1 MENESQNIECYQLSI
16 RERRNFRS
24 GFKDFE
30 NHYNGVSN
38 LYEKD
43 GKRFLYLS
51 STETKQ
57 KCCIELNP
65 NIELSEQL
73 GLIACNIEA
82 YRGHTITSSEQ
93 QEIIVGNERVP
104 LINYDN
110 MEFSNGVT
118 TEKKL
123 SIDDAALKIDS
134 LSIDGYIANSIYKD
148 KINSRVSPEQFEMLE
163 YYKAEGYEFINSF
176 MGKGELRTRGSEK
189 INPEFCRKLLLM
201 DRAFED
207 NPPLEHDLVVY
218 RGSKSHETEHS
229 SFISTSLSK
238 KEAEFFSSD
247 NVYEI
252 HLPKGTHVL
261 SLDNISGLRREE
273 SSAEAEILLRPA
285 DFLYRPSQGNEHV
298 VDIKEHDFPKLL
310 LEALERR
317 KEEYLQ
323 GKSAADVQA
332 YMESIEF
339 VKKQAGEKVTSRDK
353 MSTMRAK
360 LRAGHSEEAANA
372 PIEPAQQSTAQR
384 STLNNNQGQDF
395 LKTYVGRIN
404 QYTG

>member
-1 MENESQNIECYQLSI
+1 MENESQNTECYQLSA
-16 RERRNFRS
+16 RERRSFRP
-24 GFKDFE
+24 GFKDFQE
-30 NHYNGVSN
+30 HYDGIST

-43 GKRFLYLS
+43 GKQFLYLS

-93 QEIIVGNERVP
+93 QEIIVGNETVP
-104 LINYDN
+104 LFNYDN
-110 MEFSNGVT
+110 IEFSDGVT
-118 TEKKL
+118 SAKKL
-123 SIDDAALKIDS
+123 SIDEAALKIDP
-134 LSIDGYIANSIYKD
+134 LSMDGYIANNIYKD
-148 KINSRVSPEQFEMLE
+148 KINSHVSPEQFEMLE

-176 MGKGELRTRGSEK
+176 MGKGELHTRGSEK
-189 INPEFCRKLLLM
+189 ITPEFCRKLLLM
-201 DRAFED
+201 DKAFED

-218 RGSKSHETEHS
+218 RGSKSYETEHS
-229 SFISTSLSK
+229 SFVSTSLSK
-238 KEAEFFSSD
+238 KEAEFFSPD

-252 HLPKGTHVL
+252 HIPKGTHVL
-261 SLDNISGLRREE
+261 SLDNIPGLRRDE

-285 DFLYRPSQGNEHV
+285 DFLYQSSQGNEHIV
-298 VDIKEHDFPKLL
+298 GINEHSFPKLL
-310 LEALERR
+310 LEAMERR
-317 KEEYLQ
+317 KDEYLQ

-339 VKKQAGEKVTSRDK
+339 VKKQVGEKVTPRDK

-360 LRAGHSEEAANA
+360 LSAGHSEETAHT
-372 PIEPAQQSTAQR
+372 PVEPAQQNATQR
-384 STLNNNQGQDF
+384 SALNNSQEQDF
-395 LKTYVGRIN
+395 LKTYIGHIN